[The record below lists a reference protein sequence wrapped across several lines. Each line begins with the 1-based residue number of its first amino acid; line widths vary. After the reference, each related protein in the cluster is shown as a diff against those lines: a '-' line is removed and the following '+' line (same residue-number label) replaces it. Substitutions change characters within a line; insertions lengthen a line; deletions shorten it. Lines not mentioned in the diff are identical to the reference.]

1 MSVVLLLTVNNLIL
15 NIGIAGKEGA
25 NNLSAELLLQMHTGF
40 IVRTLIKSIKAK
52 ERSKNQERMVDIY
65 YSGELFSQ
73 EIHFY
78 MRGWDRKIYRIFQFS
93 RSH

>member
-52 ERSKNQERMVDIY
+52 ERSKNQEKNGRY
-65 YSGELFSQ
+65 LLL
-73 EIHFY
+73 
-78 MRGWDRKIYRIFQFS
+78 RGTLQPGNTFLYAWLG
-93 RSH
+93 